1 MAILINNI
9 NINDMRCFQ
18 CNSERGQMHATH
30 VEINGHLTPTHL
42 CHKCYDEIMLDDV
55 RTTAEMDWLTSTI

>member
-1 MAILINNI
+1 
-9 NINDMRCFQ
+9 MRCFQ